1 MLQKFKQHLYQN
13 FPFLE
18 DSKLLIAVSGG
29 IDSVVLAHLCSQLN
43 LNFSLCHC
51 NFNLRGQESDDD
63 ESYVKSLAKTLKTP
77 VYATSFETEKYA
89 AKNKVSIQVAARDL
103 RYTWFYELLDTK
115 GYDYVLT
122 AHNTNDNLETFI
134 INLTR
139 GSGLEGF
146 TGIPPVNEKS
156 VRPLLAFSRDEITL
170 FAIKNGIV
178 WREDKSN
185 ASVKYVRNKVRHKV
199 IPILKELNPHVLES
213 FQNTIEYLNESQ
225 SIINDAVKNITTNV
239 VSYENDLLK
248 ISCKEIDKLS
258 NKKAYLYQLLQGYGF
273 TAWND
278 IVDLISAQPGK
289 QVFSN
294 THRLLKDRNFL
305 ILTTINKSHSVKG
318 PILIDQKVS
327 EITNP
332 IKLTIQ
338 NTEDY
343 TSKNKHQIIIDND
356 LINYPLALKKWHH
369 GDAMYPTG
377 MTGSKKI
384 SQLFKDNKLSLLD
397 KEKTWILTDAKD
409 HIIWVIGL
417 RQDRRYLANKTT
429 KNRLKISYLS

>member
-18 DSKLLIAVSGG
+18 DSKLLIAISGG
-29 IDSVVLAHLCSQLN
+29 VDSVVLAHLCSQLN

-63 ESYVKSLAKTLKTP
+63 EAFVTSLAKSLKIP
-77 VYATSFETEKYA
+77 VYSTSFETEKYA
-89 AKNKVSIQVAARDL
+89 TKNKVSIQVAARDL

-139 GSGLEGF
+139 GTGLEGF
-146 TGIPPVNEKS
+146 TGIPPVNQKS
-156 VRPLLAFSRDEITL
+156 VRPLLAFSRDDITL

-185 ASVKYVRNKVRHKV
+185 ASIKYVRNKVRHKV

-225 SIINDAVKNITTNV
+225 YIINDAVKNITTNV
-239 VSYENDLLK
+239 VSYENDFLK

-278 IVDLISAQPGK
+278 IVDLISAQSGK
-289 QVFSN
+289 QVFSK

-305 ILTTINKSHSVKG
+305 IVTTINKSQSIKG

-338 NTEDY
+338 NTDDY
-343 TSKNKHQIIIDND
+343 TCKNNHQIIIDND
-356 LINYPLALKKWHH
+356 LINYPLSLKKWHH

-397 KEKTWILTDAKD
+397 KEKIWMLTDAKD

-417 RQDRRYLANKTT
+417 RQDRRYLANKTS

>member
-1 MLQKFKQHLYQN
+1 MLQKFKQHLHQN

-18 DSKLLIAVSGG
+18 DSKLLIAISGG

-63 ESYVKSLAKTLKTP
+63 EAFVKSLVKTLKTP
-77 VYATSFETEKYA
+77 VYTTSFETEKYA
-89 AKNKVSIQVAARDL
+89 KKNKISIQVAARNL
-103 RYTWFYELLDTK
+103 RYTWFYKLIDSK

-139 GSGLEGF
+139 GTGLEGF
-146 TGIPPVNEKS
+146 TGIPPVNQKS
-156 VRPLLAFSRDEITL
+156 IRPLLAFSRDEITL
-170 FAIKNGIV
+170 FAIKNEII

-185 ASVKYVRNKVRHKV
+185 ASLKYVRNKVRHKV

-225 SIINDAVKNITTNV
+225 SIINDAVKNVSTNV

-248 ISCKEIDKLS
+248 ISCREIDKLS
-258 NKKAYLYQLLQGYGF
+258 NKKGYLYQLLHGFGF
-273 TAWND
+273 TAWDD
-278 IVDLISAQPGK
+278 IVSLISAQPGK
-289 QVFSN
+289 QVFSK

-305 ILTTINKSHSVKG
+305 IVTTINKNQSIKG

-327 EITNP
+327 EITKP

-338 NTEDY
+338 NTDDY
-343 TSKNKHQIIIDND
+343 TCKNNHQIIIDND
-356 LINYPLALKKWHH
+356 LINYPLSLKKWHH
-369 GDAMYPTG
+369 GDAMHPTG

-397 KEKTWILTDAKD
+397 KEKIWMLTDAKD

-417 RQDRRYLANKTT
+417 RQDRRYLANKTS
-429 KNRLKISYLS
+429 KSRLKISYLP

>member
-1 MLQKFKQHLYQN
+1 MLQKFKQHLHQN

-18 DSKLLIAVSGG
+18 DSKLLIAISGG

-63 ESYVKSLAKTLKTP
+63 EAFVTSLAKSLKTL
-77 VYATSFETEKYA
+77 VYTTSFETEKYA
-89 AKNKVSIQVAARDL
+89 TKNKVSIQVAARDL
-103 RYTWFYELLDTK
+103 RYTWFYKLLDANQ
-115 GYDYVLT
+115 YDYVLT

-146 TGIPPVNEKS
+146 TGIPPVNQKS
-156 VRPLLAFSRDEITL
+156 VRPLLAFSRDDITL

-178 WREDKSN
+178 WREDRSN
-185 ASVKYVRNKVRHKV
+185 ASIKYVRNKVRHKV

-225 SIINDAVKNITTNV
+225 SIINDAVKNITANV
-239 VSYENDLLK
+239 VSYENDVLK
-248 ISCKEIDKLS
+248 ISCKEIAKLS

-305 ILTTINKSHSVKG
+305 ILTTINKSQSIKG

-338 NTEDY
+338 NTDDY
-343 TSKNKHQIIIDND
+343 TSKNKEQIIIDKD
-356 LINYPLALKKWHH
+356 LVNYPLSLKKWHH

-377 MTGSKKI
+377 MIGSKKI

-397 KEKTWILTDAKD
+397 KEKIWMLTDAKD

-417 RQDRRYLANKTT
+417 RQDRRYLANKTS

>member
-1 MLQKFKQHLYQN
+1 MLQKFKQHLHQN

-18 DSKLLIAVSGG
+18 DSKLLIAISGG

-63 ESYVKSLAKTLKTP
+63 EAFVTSLAKTLKTP
-77 VYATSFETEKYA
+77 VYTTSFETEKYA
-89 AKNKVSIQVAARDL
+89 TKNKVSIQVAARDL
-103 RYTWFYELLDTK
+103 RYTWFYKLLDANQ
-115 GYDYVLT
+115 YDYVLT

-146 TGIPPVNEKS
+146 TGIPPVNQKS
-156 VRPLLAFSRDEITL
+156 VRPLLAFSRDDITL

-178 WREDKSN
+178 WREDRSN
-185 ASVKYVRNKVRHKV
+185 ASIKYVRNKVRHKV

-225 SIINDAVKNITTNV
+225 SIINDAVKNITANV
-239 VSYENDLLK
+239 VSYENDVLK

-258 NKKAYLYQLLQGYGF
+258 NKKAYLYQLLQAYGF

-289 QVFSN
+289 QVFSD

-305 ILTTINKSHSVKG
+305 ILTTINKSQSIKG

-327 EITNP
+327 KITNP

-338 NTEDY
+338 NTDDY
-343 TSKNKHQIIIDND
+343 TSKNKEQIIIDKD
-356 LINYPLALKKWHH
+356 LVNYPLSLKKWHH

-377 MTGSKKI
+377 MKGSKKI

-397 KEKTWILTDAKD
+397 KEKIWILADAKD

-417 RQDRRYLANKTT
+417 RQDRRYLANKTS
-429 KNRLKISYLS
+429 KNRLKISYL

>member
-170 FAIKNGIV
+170 FAIKNGII

-185 ASVKYVRNKVRHKV
+185 ASIKYVRNKVRHKV
-199 IPILKELNPHVLES
+199 ITILKELNTHVLES

-225 SIINDAVKNITTNV
+225 SIINDALTNVTANV

-248 ISCKEIDKLS
+248 ISCKEIEKLS

-278 IVDLISAQPGK
+278 IVNLISAQPGK
-289 QVFSN
+289 QVFSD

-305 ILTTINKSHSVKG
+305 ILTTINKNQSIKG
-318 PILIDQKVS
+318 PVLIDQKVS
-327 EITNP
+327 KITNP

-338 NTEDY
+338 NTDDF
-343 TSKNKHQIIIDND
+343 TCKNTHEIIIDND
-356 LINYPLALKKWHH
+356 LINYPLSLKKWHH
-369 GDAMYPTG
+369 GDTMYPAG
-377 MTGSKKI
+377 MKGSKKI

-397 KEKTWILTDAKD
+397 KEKIWILADAKN

-417 RQDRRYLANKTT
+417 RQDRRYLANITS

>member
-1 MLQKFKQHLYQN
+1 MLQKFKQHLHQN

-18 DSKLLIAVSGG
+18 DSKLLIAISGG

-63 ESYVKSLAKTLKTP
+63 EAFVTSLAKTLKTP
-77 VYATSFETEKYA
+77 VYTTSFETEKYA
-89 AKNKVSIQVAARDL
+89 TKNKVSIQVAARDL
-103 RYTWFYELLDTK
+103 RYTWFYKLLDANQ
-115 GYDYVLT
+115 YDYVLT

-146 TGIPPVNEKS
+146 TGIPPVNQKS
-156 VRPLLAFSRDEITL
+156 VRPLLAFSRDDITL

-178 WREDKSN
+178 WREDRSN
-185 ASVKYVRNKVRHKV
+185 ASIKYVRNKVRHKV

-225 SIINDAVKNITTNV
+225 SIINDAVKNITAKV
-239 VSYENDLLK
+239 VSYENDVLK
-248 ISCKEIDKLS
+248 ISCKEIEKLS
-258 NKKAYLYQLLQGYGF
+258 NKKAYLYQLLQAYGF

-289 QVFSN
+289 QVFSD

-305 ILTTINKSHSVKG
+305 ILTTINKSQSIKG

-338 NTEDY
+338 NTDDY
-343 TSKNKHQIIIDND
+343 TSKNKEQIIIDKD
-356 LINYPLALKKWHH
+356 LVNYPLSLKKWHH

-377 MTGSKKI
+377 MKGSKKI

-397 KEKTWILTDAKD
+397 KEKIWILADAKD

-417 RQDRRYLANKTT
+417 RQDRRYLVNKTS
-429 KNRLKISYLS
+429 KNRLKISYL

>member
-1 MLQKFKQHLYQN
+1 MLQKFKQHLHQN

-18 DSKLLIAVSGG
+18 DSKLLIAISGG

-63 ESYVKSLAKTLKTP
+63 EAFVKSLVKTLKTP
-77 VYATSFETEKYA
+77 VYTTSFETEKYA
-89 AKNKVSIQVAARDL
+89 KKNKISIQVAARNL
-103 RYTWFYELLDTK
+103 RYTWFYKLIDSK

-139 GSGLEGF
+139 GTGLEGF
-146 TGIPPVNEKS
+146 TGIPPVNQKS
-156 VRPLLAFSRDEITL
+156 IRPLLAFSRDEITL
-170 FAIKNGIV
+170 FAIKNGII

-185 ASVKYVRNKVRHKV
+185 ASLKYVRNKVRHKV

-225 SIINDAVKNITTNV
+225 SIINDAVKNVSTNV

-248 ISCKEIDKLS
+248 ISCREIDKLS
-258 NKKAYLYQLLQGYGF
+258 NKKGYLYQLLHGFGF
-273 TAWND
+273 TAWDD
-278 IVDLISAQPGK
+278 IVSLISAQPGK
-289 QVFSN
+289 QVFSK

-305 ILTTINKSHSVKG
+305 IVTTINKNQSIKG

-327 EITNP
+327 EITKP

-338 NTEDY
+338 NTDDY
-343 TSKNKHQIIIDND
+343 TCKNNHQIIIDND
-356 LINYPLALKKWHH
+356 LINYPLSLKKWHH
-369 GDAMYPTG
+369 GDAMHPTG

-397 KEKTWILTDAKD
+397 KEKIWMLTDAKD

-417 RQDRRYLANKTT
+417 RQDRRYLANKTS
-429 KNRLKISYLS
+429 KSRLKISYLP